1 MEFNILKKRFSI
13 GRKVD
18 DFLDKV
24 SESGILFKHG
34 VNAYLKNNN
43 ESFTKKIEDI
53 SRVEH
58 MGDVLRRDL
67 EEQLYTQ
74 TLIPESR
81 GDVLELFES
90 MDNLLDRFKG
100 AMWQFEIERPVIY
113 PELHEDIQELAT
125 CAVEA
130 VEAMVL
136 SARAFFK
143 DISAVA
149 DHLHKVSHWETQ
161 SDKVSTRIQKQVFN
175 KPDLRLSY
183 RMQLRD
189 FIRHIDKIADRAE
202 DVADKLRI
210 YVIKRS
216 L

>member
-1 MEFNILKKRFSI
+1 MEFNILKKRFGI

-43 ESFTKKIEDI
+43 ESFTKKIKDI

-58 MGDVLRRDL
+58 MGDALRRDL

-74 TLIPESR
+74 TLIPDSR
-81 GDVLELFES
+81 GDVLELLES

-125 CAVEA
+125 CVVEA

-161 SDKVSTRIQKQVFN
+161 SDKVSTRIQKQIFN
-175 KPDLRLSY
+175 KPDLHLSY

>member
-1 MEFNILKKRFSI
+1 MEFNILKKRFDI
-13 GRKVD
+13 GRQID

-24 SESGILFKHG
+24 SESGLLFKHG
-34 VNAYLKNNN
+34 VDAYLKNNFD
-43 ESFTKKIEDI
+43 SFTKKIEDI
-53 SRVEH
+53 ARVEH
-58 MGDVLRRDL
+58 AGDALRRDL
-67 EEQLYTQ
+67 EERLYTQ

-81 GDVLELFES
+81 GDVLELLEN
-90 MDNLLDRFKG
+90 MDGLLDRFKG
-100 AMWQFEIERPVIY
+100 ALWRFEIERPDIY
-113 PELHEDIQELAT
+113 PELHDDIRDLAT
-125 CAVEA
+125 CVVEST
-130 VEAMVL
+130 EAMVL

-161 SDKVSTRIQKQVFN
+161 SDKVSSRIQKQVFN
-175 KPDLRLSY
+175 KPELDLSY

-189 FIRHIDKIADRAE
+189 FIRHVDKIADRAE

>member
-1 MEFNILKKRFSI
+1 MDFNILKKRFDI
-13 GRKVD
+13 GRKID

-34 VNAYLKNNN
+34 LDAYLKGNIA
-43 ESFTKKIEDI
+43 SFEKKIEDI
-53 SRVEH
+53 SSVEH
-58 MGDVLRRDL
+58 MDDALRRDL
-67 EEQLYTQ
+67 EVQLYTQ

-81 GDVLELFES
+81 GDVLELLES
-90 MDNLLDRFKG
+90 MDGLLDRFKG
-100 AMWQFEIERPVIY
+100 ALWRFEIERPEIY
-113 PELHEDIQELAT
+113 PQLHEDVRELGT
-125 CAVEA
+125 CVVESVEA
-130 VEAMVL
+130 IVR

-143 DISAVA
+143 DISAVT

-161 SDKVSTRIQKQVFN
+161 SDIVSTRIQKRVFRQ
-175 KPDLRLSY
+175 PDLSLSY

-189 FIRHIDKIADRAE
+189 FIRHVDKIADRAE

>member
-1 MEFNILKKRFSI
+1 MEFNILKKRFDI
-13 GRKVD
+13 GRKID

-34 VNAYLKNNN
+34 IDAYLKGNI
-43 ESFTKKIEDI
+43 EAFEKKIEDI
-53 SRVEH
+53 TSVEH
-58 MGDVLRRDL
+58 MGDALRRDL
-67 EEQLYTQ
+67 EVQLYTQ

-81 GDVLELFES
+81 GDVLELLES
-90 MDNLLDRFKG
+90 MDGLLDRFKG
-100 AMWQFEIERPVIY
+100 ALWRFEIERPEIY
-113 PELHEDIQELAT
+113 PELHDDMRELGT
-125 CAVEA
+125 CVVESVEA
-130 VEAMVL
+130 IVR

-161 SDKVSTRIQKQVFN
+161 SDKASTRIQKQVFRQ
-175 KPDLRLSY
+175 PELSLSY

-189 FIRHIDKIADRAE
+189 FIRHVDKIADRAE

>member
-13 GRKVD
+13 GRKID

-24 SESGILFKHG
+24 SESGILFRHG
-34 VNAYLKNNN
+34 VNAYLKENN
-43 ESFTKKIEDI
+43 ESFTKKIADI
-53 SRVEH
+53 SKVEH
-58 MGDVLRRDL
+58 MGDTLRRDL

-81 GDVLELFES
+81 GDVLELLEN
-90 MDNLLDRFKG
+90 MDGLLDRFKG
-100 AMWQFEIERPVIY
+100 ALWQFEIERPVIF

-125 CAVEA
+125 CVVEA

-161 SDKVSTRIQKQVFN
+161 SDIVSTRIQKQIFN

-189 FIRHIDKIADRAE
+189 FIRHVDKIADRAE